1 MNKTALGVVFGGKS
15 SEYAVS
21 LHSAASLLRQIRTE
35 RYAITMIAISKEG
48 EWFLYEGS
56 IDALEHDRWQ
66 QEKCTPCALTHDG
79 LLILHEGSYEIR
91 HLDCIF
97 PVLHGKNGEDGT
109 IQGLIEMAGIPVV
122 GCGALSSALCMDKDR
137 AHKLVGLAGVDVP
150 AAIVLQ
156 AMPDEEELSTRVAQL
171 GYPVFENRYVRAR
184 PSA

>member
-35 RYAITMIAISKEG
+35 RYAITMIAISREG

-109 IQGLIEMAGIPVV
+109 IQGLFELSDIPYVGCDHMSSAICMDKEMTHIIVEHAGIPCAPYMSVY
-122 GCGALSSALCMDKDR
+122 AWEHLRLTKAKQTES
-137 AHKLVGLAGVDVP
+137 
-150 AAIVLQ
+150 
-156 AMPDEEELSTRVAQL
+156 
-171 GYPVFENRYVRAR
+171 
-184 PSA
+184 

>member
-66 QEKCTPCALTHDG
+66 QENAP
-79 LLILHEGSYEIR
+79 
-91 HLDCIF
+91 
-97 PVLHGKNGEDGT
+97 
-109 IQGLIEMAGIPVV
+109 
-122 GCGALSSALCMDKDR
+122 
-137 AHKLVGLAGVDVP
+137 LA
-150 AAIVLQ
+150 
-156 AMPDEEELSTRVAQL
+156 R
-171 GYPVFENRYVRAR
+171 
-184 PSA
+184 